1 MIAALRRYRGFT
13 LVEAAIATL
22 IVGGML
28 VAALQAAGA
37 AALTQQRAAIRT
49 TARSL
54 ADGMLAEVRRLP
66 YADVNLPVFG
76 RESGETGGVKTSC
89 DDVDDFH
96 GWAES
101 PPQDPAGNALS
112 LLGGWERRVRVE
124 WVQAADPGN
133 AAAVDTG
140 VKRIT
145 VTVLYRSD
153 VVATTVGLRSR
164 ELE

>member
-1 MIAALRRYRGFT
+1 MIAARRPCRGFT

-37 AALTQQRAAIRT
+37 AVLTQQRAAVRT

-54 ADGMLAEVRRLP
+54 ADGMLAEVLRLP
-66 YADVNLPVFG
+66 YADANLPVFG

-89 DDVDDFH
+89 DDVDDLH
-96 GWAES
+96 GWVES
-101 PPQDPAGNALS
+101 PPQDLAGNS
-112 LLGGWERRVRVE
+112 LPRLAGWERRVRVE
-124 WVQAADPGN
+124 WVQAADPGS

-145 VTVLYRSD
+145 VTILHRGD
-153 VVATTVGLRSR
+153 VIVTVMGLKTR
-164 ELE
+164 EPE